1 MAERSDDDSDD
12 DDDDDDDDDGDDND
26 DDGYNGGD
34 GGNPSSWHIEP
45 TTWQTTTLSLTI
57 SFPVFFSFFFTCNT
71 FARFLPFSVV
81 NQKYKSVKYC
91 VSPEKPSCIY
101 QFSQVSLNISSL
113 MIIFILIPTHVRHY
127 TW

>member
-12 DDDDDDDDDGDDND
+12 DGDGDDDDDYDGDDDDDDDDDDDGGG
-26 DDGYNGGD
+26 DGDD

-81 NQKYKSVKYC
+81 NQKCKSVKYC
-91 VSPEKPSCIY
+91 VSPGKPSCIY
-101 QFSQVSLNISSL
+101 QFSQV
-113 MIIFILIPTHVRHY
+113 FT
-127 TW
+127 